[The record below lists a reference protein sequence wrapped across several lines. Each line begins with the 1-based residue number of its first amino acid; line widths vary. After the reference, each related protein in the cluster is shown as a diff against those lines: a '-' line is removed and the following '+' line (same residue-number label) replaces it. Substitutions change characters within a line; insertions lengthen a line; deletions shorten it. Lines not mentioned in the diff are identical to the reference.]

1 MSGDGEALGPSG
13 TVAAGGPYTYAATHS
28 AEKPTSAPTNNYP
41 YYPILYLR
49 EDATREEEVQERLA
63 EAALVEASDGSW
75 SRWMDTDRSALYSM
89 ASKSSSS

>member
-1 MSGDGEALGPSG
+1 MGGDGEALGPSG

-41 YYPILYLR
+41 YYPIL